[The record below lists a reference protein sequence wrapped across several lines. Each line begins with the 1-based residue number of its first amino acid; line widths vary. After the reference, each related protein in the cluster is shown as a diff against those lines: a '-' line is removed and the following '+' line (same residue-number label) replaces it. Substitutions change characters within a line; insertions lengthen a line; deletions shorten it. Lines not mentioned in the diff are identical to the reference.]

1 MNKLSIIIPCH
12 DEEKRIGDTLY
23 KYISFFEEAVRKQD
37 IKEYEIIA
45 VINNTKDK
53 TKSIIEEYQK
63 LNTPLCYLDLVDGG
77 KGYAILN
84 GFNKALEGSSDYI
97 GFVDADCSTEP
108 EEFLRLALLLNGE
121 DGIIAS
127 RYEKTS
133 IVNPKQS
140 LKRIIVSRIFN
151 KLIRTLFKELNYNDT
166 QCGAKI
172 FKRKTIEA
180 VVDEIGSTQWAFDV
194 DLLYQIV
201 IRGFKIKEE
210 ATVWSDKEYSKINF
224 KKAGVRMGLAVIRL
238 RLWHSKLR
246 WLINIYNKLPE
257 SVKVHHKI

>member
-12 DEEKRIGDTLY
+12 DEEKRIGHTLD
-23 KYISFFEEAVRKQD
+23 KYINFFEDAVKTNKIND
-37 IKEYEIIA
+37 YEIIA
-45 VINNTKDK
+45 VINKTKDK
-53 TKSIIEEYQK
+53 TKEIIEEYQK
-63 LNTPLCYLDLVDGG
+63 LNTPLHYLDLVEGG
-77 KGYAILN
+77 KGYAVLN

-133 IVNPKQS
+133 VVSPKQS
-140 LKRIIVSRIFN
+140 VKRIIVSRIFN
-151 KLIRTLFKELNYNDT
+151 RLIRTLFKELNYNDT

-172 FKRKTIEA
+172 FKRKTLEA
-180 VVDEIGSTQWAFDV
+180 VAGEIGSTQWAFDV
-194 DLLYQIV
+194 DLIYQIV
-201 IRGFKIKEE
+201 VRGFNIKEE

-246 WLINIYNKLPE
+246 WVISIYNKLPAC
-257 SVKVHHKI
+257 VKLHHRL